1 MTNHLY
7 MIHLPKSFKITNYDY
22 ELSSHPISNTQ
33 SDFSPGPGVRR
44 RSLGMNHRRSQ
55 GHFRAS
61 RQPQLC
67 PKEPAHLLPAEKCLI
82 SPSQQE
88 SRCKAVH
95 EEIPMFLGFQVMYTV
110 SDFERNNYF
119 RLIKP
124 VNEHFGRCSHSY
136 KQHTR
141 SDQISQNRHSK
152 VLVGR
157 GRKPGRHWLTC
168 TAKKELCLPKP
179 SSQI

>member
-1 MTNHLY
+1 

-22 ELSSHPISNTQ
+22 ELSSHPISKTQ

-44 RSLGMNHRRSQ
+44 QSLSMNHRRSQ
-55 GHFRAS
+55 GHFRAAW
-61 RQPQLC
+61 QPQFC
-67 PKEPAHLLPAEKCLI
+67 PKKSAHLLPA
-82 SPSQQE
+82 SQQE
-88 SRCKAVH
+88 SRCKAIH
-95 EEIPMFLGFQVMYTV
+95 EEIPMFLEFQVMYTV

-124 VNEHFGRCSHSY
+124 VNEHLGRCSQSH

-141 SDQISQNRHSK
+141 SDHISQKKHSK

-157 GRKPGRHWLTC
+157 GRKPGGHWLTSA
-168 TAKKELCLPKP
+168 AKKELCLTKP